1 MIMQASHYS
10 GGVEVRPG
18 CGGHFSRTVQFIF
31 LTYIAGMDMKDS
43 IRSLWGPSL
52 LIFFFRNGNTKF
64 NDNPSIINTGRLF
77 DHIFAIIIVA
87 AVSH

>member
-18 CGGHFSRTVQFIF
+18 CGGHLSRTVQFIF
-31 LTYIAGMDMKDS
+31 LTYIAGIEMEDG
-43 IRSLWGPSL
+43 IGSLWGPSL
-52 LIFFFRNGNTKF
+52 LTVFFRNGNTKIK
-64 NDNPSIINTGRLF
+64 DIPSIINTGRLF

-87 AVSH
+87 EL